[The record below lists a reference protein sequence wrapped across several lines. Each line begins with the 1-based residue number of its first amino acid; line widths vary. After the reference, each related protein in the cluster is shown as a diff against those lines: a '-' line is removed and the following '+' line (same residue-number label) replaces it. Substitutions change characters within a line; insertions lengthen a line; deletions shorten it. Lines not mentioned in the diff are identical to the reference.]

1 MRKMNSQTTPAT
13 SAIRVR
19 PRPRRAVLIAGI
31 CAVIVIGA
39 IALDTRVVRIGSEL
53 DAREQAFSPD
63 SYGNKTFPRIRKWV
77 QAHAVEA
84 TVLGPEVISDKAA
97 AAEKYGTKYGI
108 GGSIG
113 AVIPV
118 HLTGTIGAGK
128 SGIHD
133 VTVPN
138 LPAGIKVRIQTGAI
152 NGTVLRDAPGD
163 IRFGQFTNQIAYQN
177 AASGI
182 NRAMK
187 TAVLAPIDTGKLAD
201 RTVDLTGAFRLIN
214 PRNWLITP
222 VRMRVK

>member
-1 MRKMNSQTTPAT
+1 MRKMNSKTTPAA

-19 PRPRRAVLIAGI
+19 ARPRRAVLIAGI

-63 SYGNKTFPRIRKWV
+63 SYGNKTFPRIRQWIE
-77 QAHAVEA
+77 AHAVEA
-84 TVLGPEVISDKAA
+84 TVLGPEVIADKAA
-97 AAEKYGTKYGI
+97 AASKYGTK
-108 GGSIG
+108 GSIG
-113 AVIPV
+113 AIIPL

-187 TAVLAPIDTGKLAD
+187 TAVLAPIDTGKLAG